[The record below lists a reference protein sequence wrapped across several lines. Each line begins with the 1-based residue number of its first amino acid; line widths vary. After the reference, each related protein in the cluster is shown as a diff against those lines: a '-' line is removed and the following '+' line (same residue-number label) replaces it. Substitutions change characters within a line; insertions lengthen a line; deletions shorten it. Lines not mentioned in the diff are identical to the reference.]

1 MTKFKNKYRIE
12 SNRMPGWD
20 YSGNGFYF
28 ITIVTQK
35 MECILGEIMNGKM
48 ILSDFGEIAQN
59 EWYKSF
65 EIRQELILDEFV
77 LMPNH
82 LHALVVLKKP
92 DNSHGS
98 YGSHVETHGRASLQS
113 IQQSTEQSTEQ
124 SFRQSIQQSTKQ
136 SKFYRKPKSLSSF
149 IAGYKSAVTTKIN
162 NLIDEYVK
170 THGENVETHSLASQP
185 IFEKYNRKNRLW
197 QPNYHDHII
206 RNDDGYWRIKNYIK
220 NNPKNWT
227 DDKFYG

>member
-1 MTKFKNKYRIE
+1 MICCKILMTKFKNKYRIE

-20 YSGNGFYF
+20 YSGNGIYF

-48 ILSDFGEIAQN
+48 ILSDYGEIVKN
-59 EWYKSF
+59 EWHKSF
-65 EIRQELILDEFV
+65 EIRQELILDEFMI
-77 LMPNH
+77 MPNH
-82 LHALVVLKKP
+82 LHAIVILKNANKL
-92 DNSHGS
+92 DIRRENDKRHGRDER
-98 YGSHVETHGRASLQS
+98 HVETHGRASLQS
-113 IQQSTEQSTEQ
+113 TE
-124 SFRQSIQQSTKQ
+124 QSTKQ

-170 THGENVETHSLASQP
+170 MHGENVETHSASQH

-206 RNDDGYWRIKNYIK
+206 RNDDEYWRIKKYIK